1 MSSRILIG
9 AVAAATLAVVSVAQ
23 AENQGTVLTGL
34 QAPVMVNQGD
44 SYRAATEG
52 MTLSA
57 GDRVMAMNGGSAA
70 IAYPNG
76 CTAAIGSN
84 ELVRVDTGEACA
96 TSSADA
102 GTYQQAG
109 GSGGGAGGAGG
120 GSGVLTELAIVGGA
134 LLGGVAVIEATEDDD
149 DDASR

>member
-9 AVAAATLAVVSVAQ
+9 AVAAATLAVASVAQ

-109 GSGGGAGGAGG
+109 SAGGAGGAGG
-120 GSGVLTELAIVGGA
+120 GSAVVTELAIVGGA